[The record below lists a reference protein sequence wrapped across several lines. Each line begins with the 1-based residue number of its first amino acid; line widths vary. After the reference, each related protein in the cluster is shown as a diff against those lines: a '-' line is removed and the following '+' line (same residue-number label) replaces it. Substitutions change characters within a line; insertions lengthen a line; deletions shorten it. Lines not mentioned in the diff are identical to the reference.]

1 VVLPLVT
8 FAFVLIFSLLTLL
21 IGLIDIYFLHKS
33 VNEFLQQVLS
43 IQFGT
48 RKWWVFTG
56 ILVGL
61 FYSVN
66 ADYKQ
71 YKAKKGVSEGT

>member
-1 VVLPLVT
+1 MVLPLIT
-8 FAFVLIFSLLTLL
+8 FAFVLIFTMITLL
-21 IGLIDIYFLHKS
+21 IGLIDIFFFHKS

-56 ILVGL
+56 ILFGL
-61 FYSVN
+61 FYSVI

-71 YKAKKGVSEGT
+71 HKAKKGVSEGT

>member
-1 VVLPLVT
+1 VVLRLIT
-8 FAFVLIFSLLTLL
+8 FAFILVFSMLTLL
-21 IGLIDIYFLHKS
+21 IGFMDIYFLHKS
-33 VNEFLQQVLS
+33 FSEFIQQVLS

-56 ILVGL
+56 VFLGL
-61 FYSVN
+61 FYAVI

-71 YKAKKGVSEGT
+71 YKVKKGVSEES

>member
-1 VVLPLVT
+1 MVFPLIT
-8 FAFVLIFSLLTLL
+8 LAFVLIFSMLTLL
-21 IGLIDIYFLHKS
+21 IGLIDIFFFHMS

-43 IQFGT
+43 VQFGT

-61 FYSVN
+61 FYSVW
-66 ADYKQ
+66 ADLKQ

>member
-1 VVLPLVT
+1 M
-8 FAFVLIFSLLTLL
+8 LTLL
-21 IGLIDIYFLHKS
+21 IGVIDIFFFQKS
-33 VNEFLQQVLS
+33 PNEFLQQVLS

-61 FYSVN
+61 FYSIIV
-66 ADYKQ
+66 DYQ
-71 YKAKKGVSEGT
+71 HYKAKKGISEGT

>member
-1 VVLPLVT
+1 VVLPLIT
-8 FAFVLIFSLLTLL
+8 FAFVLIFTMLTLL
-21 IGLIDIYFLHKS
+21 IGLIDIFFFHKS

-43 IQFGT
+43 LQFGT

-56 ILVGL
+56 ILIGL
-61 FYSVN
+61 FYSII